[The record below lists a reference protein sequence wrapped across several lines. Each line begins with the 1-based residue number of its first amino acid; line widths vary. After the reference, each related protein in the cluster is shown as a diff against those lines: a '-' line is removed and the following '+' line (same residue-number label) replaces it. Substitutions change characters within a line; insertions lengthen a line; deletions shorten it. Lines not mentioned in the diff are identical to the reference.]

1 MSQKQIRPLVP
12 PITVDD
18 SIVSRTEITVDD
30 SIIIPHTEITVDDSI
45 IIPRT
50 EITVDD
56 SIIPR
61 TEIAVDHSIITQ
73 TGFPN
78 FTFSTGMLI
87 KHIHSKNYMLIYDFA
102 SETILVTV
110 RFQHN

>member
-1 MSQKQIRPLVP
+1 MVP

-18 SIVSRTEITVDD
+18 SIVPRTE
-30 SIIIPHTEITVDDSI
+30 STVDDSI

-61 TEIAVDHSIITQ
+61 TEIAVDDSIITQ
-73 TGFPN
+73 TGIPN

-87 KHIHSKNYMLIYDFA
+87 KHIHSKNYMLIYNFA
-102 SETILVTV
+102 NETILVTV